1 MLLIEIRKID
11 ELIDLVEK
19 LKTVIYLRSLLLKE
33 TETTD
38 FTEFSDVVKSA
49 EYLLSDQSE
58 ELIVNLK
65 QLVTSDDFT
74 KGRCR
79 AGACSCRNRPRPQ
92 GKCKTNGRGQSPSPT
107 R

>member
-1 MLLIEIRKID
+1 MRLIEIRKID

-19 LKTVIYLRSLLLKE
+19 LKAVIYLRSLLIEE
-33 TETTD
+33 TD
-38 FTEFSDVVKSA
+38 CCSIDDFSDVVKSA
-49 EYLLSDQSE
+49 DCFLSDQSE